1 MEDIKIDRQ
10 FTLLLVDDNPTNLL
24 LLTKIIELDL
34 PEVRVL
40 TACSGQEGLA
50 IAAREKIDGAFVDV
64 QMPNMSGLDMCR
76 RLNEHP
82 NTVGLPLVLM
92 TAHLASPETRAEG
105 LEVGAYDFISQP
117 ISNVE
122 MLARVKVM
130 LRLCAQDRRAIEL
143 NKGLRQQVDEQ
154 TLRLRWISGLLISG
168 EGPMTTPDQ
177 QLLKRL
183 VSVLP
188 NPTPVEDQL
197 FFDRLTTEFPLP
209 WRRTLLK
216 LSLLVSTPLSLARK
230 FSEINN
236 IEAVFE
242 YLQRHELA
250 LMQNFDGEDV
260 LLFRPRTRE
269 LLRHKAE
276 SEFNEV
282 EIQKIYSSAADWYQQ
297 RNDAI
302 SALSCLIEA
311 KQYPLVSQLISQFSL
326 SLLAEDSS
334 SRVQVLIASIPE
346 NIVAQCGWMSLFK
359 GIICLNEQSAGA
371 DSWLELAY
379 QLFCA
384 AKEVRGQLLA
394 LVQQVFLSLYQDGC
408 FERWSSRLDLLRE
421 LALSQRSLLSEV
433 EQLKV
438 AYALGCAELFFGGR
452 LKEVEKILES
462 SLAEAQ
468 QRQMIKPQMELN
480 LLRSLLGLQQG
491 RYLVARTALE
501 QGLKFSRETDEV
513 IEHSVLQLVACEVLH
528 AEGDLDGFQKQ
539 LNIFKESCHG
549 VFEQSLFSLLLSY
562 YEATLFLARGEY
574 QSALEYLDL
583 ARFDSLSAANSHIKS
598 RLLQLRGFCR
608 ALIGLKNEALDDL
621 NRGMQL
627 RRQAGGVFPLQENL
641 LLAGMTCTVLEDF
654 KQADQY
660 LEEGLQK
667 SRMTQEERFRTGFHA
682 WSVMVQD
689 KLGRS
694 DAAEFHLSEL
704 MEQLRRHKVNFAW
717 GITPEL
723 LKALSQQ
730 TRDRNDQSVLQ
741 PFLEKYVG
749 STFNDQN
756 GLIPLVK
763 IRTMGRFELVL
774 DDIVFDFSQVG
785 YGSRQ
790 IFALLITAPNHAM
803 SLELLM
809 SLLWPDSPA
818 SRARSSFDTAH
829 SRLRK
834 ALEKCY
840 GVRMRHDY
848 LILEKGMLSLKNAE
862 MDVDFIESYM
872 AKAHYYL
879 QRGSDWQAEHL
890 FWKVDTLWSGEFL
903 SGFDLVEDLLRRREQ
918 LNQLHLE
925 QLEMTSQLLKKRQ
938 QNAAAIKVLQRGLDF
953 DPTQD
958 ALVRQLLSL
967 YREQQ
972 DNRSAGILLAK
983 YRSALENEEYDQ
995 YEIDE
1000 LIDALGAQWLTQY

>member
-1 MEDIKIDRQ
+1 MEITETDKQ

-40 TACSGQEGLA
+40 TACSGQEGLT
-50 IAAREKIDGAFVDV
+50 IAARERIDGAFVDV

-130 LRLCAQDRRAIEL
+130 LRLCAQERRSTQLSE
-143 NKGLRQQVDEQ
+143 GLRQQVDDQ

-188 NPTPVEDQL
+188 NPTPAEDQV

-216 LSLLVSTPLSLARK
+216 LSFLANTPVSLARK

-250 LMQNFDGEDV
+250 LIQSFDGEDV

-269 LLRHKAE
+269 LLRNKAE
-276 SEFNEV
+276 NEFDKV
-282 EIQKIYSSAADWYQQ
+282 EIQKIYSLAADWYQQ

-311 KQYPLVSQLISQFSL
+311 NQYPLVSQLLSQFSL
-326 SLLAEDSS
+326 SLLEGDGA
-334 SRVQVLIASIPE
+334 SRLHALIATIPE
-346 NIVAQCGWMSLFK
+346 NIVAQCGWMTLFK
-359 GIICLNEQSAGA
+359 GIGCLNEQSGGA

-379 QLFCA
+379 QLFSA
-384 AKEVRGQLLA
+384 VKEARGQLLA
-394 LVQQVFLSLYQDGC
+394 LAQQVFLSLYQDGC

-421 LALSQRSLLSEV
+421 LALNQHSLLGEI

-452 LKEVEKILES
+452 LKEVENILES
-462 SLAEAQ
+462 SLAETQ
-468 QRQMIKPQMELN
+468 QRQMVKQQMELN

-491 RYLVARTALE
+491 RFLVAKTALE
-501 QGLKFSRETDEV
+501 QGLKFARETDEV
-513 IEHSVLQLVACEVLH
+513 IEHSVLQVVACEILH
-528 AEGDLDGFQKQ
+528 AEGDLNGFQKQ
-539 LNIFKESCHG
+539 LNIFEECCHKSS
-549 VFEQSLFSLLLSY
+549 EQSFFPPLLSY
-562 YEATLFLARGEY
+562 YEALLFLSRGEY
-574 QSALEYLDL
+574 QSALECLEL
-583 ARFDSLSAANSHIKS
+583 ARFDSFSAANSHIRS
-598 RLLQLRGFCR
+598 RLLQLRGVCR
-608 ALIGLKNEALDDL
+608 ALIGLKAEALDDL

-641 LLAGMTCTVLEDF
+641 LLAGMTCTILEDF
-654 KQADQY
+654 KQATHY

-682 WSVMVQD
+682 WSVIVQD
-689 KLGRS
+689 KLGQS
-694 DAAEFHLSEL
+694 EVAENHLSEL
-704 MEQLRRHKVNFAW
+704 MEQLKRHKVNFAW

-723 LKALSQQ
+723 LKTLSQQ
-730 TRDRNDQSVLQ
+730 IRDKNDQIILQ
-741 PFLEKYVG
+741 PFLERYAG

-756 GLIPLVK
+756 ALIPLVK

-785 YGSRQ
+785 HASRQ
-790 IFALLITAPNHAM
+790 IFALLITASNHTM

-809 SLLWPDSPA
+809 SLLWPDSPV

-834 ALEKCY
+834 ALEECY
-840 GVRMRHDY
+840 GARMRHDY
-848 LILEKGMLSLKNAE
+848 LILEKGMLSLKNVE
-862 MDVDFIESYM
+862 IDLDFIESYM

-890 FWKVDTLWSGEFL
+890 FWKVDALWSGEFL
-903 SGFDLVEDLLRRREQ
+903 SGFDLVEGLARRREQ

-938 QNAAAIKVLQRGLDF
+938 QSSEAIKVLQRGLEL
-953 DPTQD
+953 DPTHD
-958 ALVRQLLSL
+958 ALVRQLLTL
-967 YREQQ
+967 YRELKE
-972 DNRSAGILLAK
+972 NRSAGALLKK
-983 YRSALENEEYDQ
+983 YRSALEKEEYDQ

-1000 LIDALGAQWLTQY
+1000 LIDTLGAQWLTQH